1 MALVM
6 RRSVKPRLATGI
18 SDRTSRPY
26 GSLTMEGS
34 VKRFDPSGDVCRLG
48 FARVILAVQASGE
61 RGGDVG
67 SLGFGCRVVFPSIF
81 RREAPCRGSG

>member
-48 FARVILAVQASGE
+48 FARVILAV
-61 RGGDVG
+61 
-67 SLGFGCRVVFPSIF
+67 
-81 RREAPCRGSG
+81 